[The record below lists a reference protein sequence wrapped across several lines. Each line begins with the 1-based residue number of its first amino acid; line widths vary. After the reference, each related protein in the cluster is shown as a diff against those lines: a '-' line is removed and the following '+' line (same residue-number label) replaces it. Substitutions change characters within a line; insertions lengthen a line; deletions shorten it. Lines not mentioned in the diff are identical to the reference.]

1 MTHNI
6 PIDFDKKYILFNIGN
21 DSYQFPTSQ
30 EITKEQLE
38 GFILRMKL
46 ENKKFGEVWREFRK
60 EFEK

>member
-6 PIDFDKKYILFNIGN
+6 PIDFDKKYISFNIGN
-21 DSYQFPTSQ
+21 EIFQFSTSQ

>member
-1 MTHNI
+1 MTRNI
-6 PIDFDKKYILFNIGN
+6 PIDFDEKYILFNIGN

-30 EITKEQLE
+30 EITKEQLK

-46 ENKKFGEVWREFRK
+46 ENKKYYEIQEEFRK